1 MLEHAISWITLGATS
16 VRRGSRAEDFGQRH
30 LKKASRSYI
39 ATSHGHI
46 EREQGV
52 PTIAPVVLIKDQV
65 PVLALQPLLAVPVI
79 TNVVEDAIAVM
90 VTLKLGIYPCP
101 FKLPI
106 LEV

>member
-1 MLEHAISWITLGATS
+1 
-16 VRRGSRAEDFGQRH
+16 VRRGRKAEGYGGRH
-30 LKKASRSYI
+30 HKKASRSY
-39 ATSHGHI
+39 TESSHGHI

-90 VTLKLGIYPCP
+90 VTLEL
-101 FKLPI
+101 
-106 LEV
+106 

>member
-1 MLEHAISWITLGATS
+1 MIDGKTRESWNDYIIGWS
-16 VRRGSRAEDFGQRH
+16 ERRGSRTEVYGQKH
-30 LKKASRSYI
+30 LRDPGCSYTV
-39 ATSHGHI
+39 ASHGHI

-90 VTLKLGIYPCP
+90 VTLKL
-101 FKLPI
+101 
-106 LEV
+106 